1 MVEIVSTQHSDA
13 YRSRR
18 LEQPILASLGRNGGP
33 AASRPIVIPA
43 PLPAVPGRIA
53 VGRVIDVTAE
63 YFEMTPAEL
72 LAADRT
78 PPLLRQRQIAMY
90 VACQVTGR
98 SLRFMGGRMGGRCH
112 TTILRGVRAVQ
123 GLLDA
128 DDTETAAAVRAIREQ
143 LLTTV
148 REPPVPAKGHGRL
161 ERPLRTG
168 RA

>member
-1 MVEIVSTQHSDA
+1 MVEIASTQHSDA
-13 YRSRR
+13 HRSRR
-18 LEQPILASLGRNGGP
+18 LEQPFPASLGRNGDLAGL
-33 AASRPIVIPA
+33 RPVGIPV

-72 LAADRT
+72 LAADRA
-78 PPLLRQRQIAMY
+78 PPLLRIAMY
-90 VACQVTGR
+90 VARQVTGR

-128 DDTETAAAVRAIREQ
+128 GDAETVAAVWAIREQ
-143 LLTTV
+143 LLTMV
-148 REPPVPAKGHGRL
+148 REPPVPAKGHSRL
-161 ERPLRTG
+161 DRSLQTG